1 MSARSRADY
10 NPVRNV
16 PDLTKHNQL
25 LTTVCVT
32 HPRYI
37 SYRRNVVVFTIGND
51 LKKKNTEIELNN
63 IRKENKIR

>member
-10 NPVRNV
+10 KPVRNV

-25 LTTVCVT
+25 LSTVCVT

-37 SYRRNVVVFTIGND
+37 SYRRNVVVFIIGND
-51 LKKKNTEIELNN
+51 LKKNIEIEISN
-63 IRKENKIR
+63 IRKEDKIR